1 MAFKD
6 QVKKF
11 EGKNVKVSTVDG
23 TFFGR
28 LVEVKSTTIILEEH
42 NGNRR
47 TIIRDSKIVAV
58 TEHPGH
64 DC

>member
-6 QVKKF
+6 QVKKL
-11 EGKNVKVSTVDG
+11 EGKNVRVETVRG

-28 LVEVKSTTIILEEH
+28 LVEVKSTTLILRERDS
-42 NGNRR
+42 NRR
-47 TIIRDSKIVAV
+47 IIIRDSKIIAV
-58 TEHPGH
+58 TEDN